1 MSAFFLLYALT
12 ITLELILSLV
22 MAIFLFLIVAPR
34 GRASQPLEDAP
45 APRPLA
51 RTVEGALGD
60 AFAAV
65 SEGRDDPATITNAL
79 SLLARYAREQQRQS
93 GT

>member
-1 MSAFFLLYALT
+1 MVLV
-12 ITLELILSLV
+12 V

-34 GRASQPLEDAP
+34 GRAAHPPAEPLSTH
-45 APRPLA
+45 RPLA

-65 SEGRDDPATITNAL
+65 SEGRDEPATITNAL
-79 SLLARYAREQQRQS
+79 SLLARYAREQQRQT
-93 GT
+93 GM